1 MAQGLLCGFH
11 LFSGTC
17 FEAETAHRPP
27 QNTVRLTQRR
37 RNPKVAHMAKV
48 AFLGLGVMGFPMAGH
63 LVKKGGHEV
72 TVYNRTEAKAK
83 QWVEKFGG
91 RSAPT
96 PKAAAEGQDFVMCCV
111 GNDHDLRAVTLGADG
126 AFAGVKKG
134 ATFVDHTTA
143 SAEIA
148 RELDAAATKGGF
160 KFVDAPVS
168 GGSAGAENGVLTVMC
183 GGAPD
188 AYSGAEPVI
197 AAYARMC
204 KLLGPAGSGQL
215 TKMVNQ
221 ICIAGLVEGLSEGIH
236 FAKQAGLDVN
246 AVVETISKGAA
257 QSWQMDNRYKTMN
270 EGKFDYGFAV
280 EWMRKDLMICLAES
294 RRNGASLPVTALVNE
309 FYSEVEKMGGKRW
322 DTCSLLARL
331 ER

>member
-1 MAQGLLCGFH
+1 
-11 LFSGTC
+11 
-17 FEAETAHRPP
+17 
-27 QNTVRLTQRR
+27 
-37 RNPKVAHMAKV
+37 MAKV
-48 AFLGLGVMGFPMAGH
+48 AFLGLGVMGYPMAGH
-63 LVKKGGHEV
+63 LKAKGGHEL
-72 TVYNRTEAKAK
+72 TVYNRTAAKAEK
-83 QWVEKFGG
+83 WVAQHGG

-111 GNDHDLRAVTLGADG
+111 GNDNDLREVALGANG
-126 AFAGVKKG
+126 AFHGVKAG
-134 ATFVDHTTA
+134 AVFVDHTSA

-148 RELDAAATKGGF
+148 RELHAEARKRGF
-160 KFVDAPVS
+160 AFVDAPVS
-168 GGSAGAENGVLTVMC
+168 GGQAGAENGVLTVMC
-183 GGAPD
+183 GGD
-188 AYSGAEPVI
+188 AEPYARAEKVI

-221 ICIAGLVEGLSEGIH
+221 ICIAGLVQGLSEGIH
-236 FAKQAGLDVN
+236 FAKKAGLDVD

-280 EWMRKDLMICLAES
+280 EWMRKDLAICLGEA
-294 RRNGASLPVTALVNE
+294 RRNGASLPVTALADA

-322 DTCSLLARL
+322 DTSSLLARL